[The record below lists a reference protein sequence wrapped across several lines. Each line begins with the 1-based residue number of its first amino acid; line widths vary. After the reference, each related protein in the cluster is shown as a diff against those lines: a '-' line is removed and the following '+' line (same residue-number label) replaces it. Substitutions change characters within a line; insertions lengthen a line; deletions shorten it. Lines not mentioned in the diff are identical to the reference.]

1 MNEMSGG
8 FVVLNTFL
16 DFRKD
21 GLTMSEENDYS
32 LLTKDEQKKLHEKL
46 FGPIT
51 DINVYLKDLKDNKG
65 KLLETLEEIKLEGGV
80 EKLIGLRN
88 EIEKEWLQLP
98 KPITSV
104 QPLPFA
110 DDVDNAV
117 TRQVIGEL
125 WQLRRIL
132 NLLIFADQSESM
144 SSAMFNLQINRAD
157 FFTHAL
163 NEDGWVPDK
172 FNDEDGTEIT
182 LSDLLK
188 AERNHKKADK

>member
-1 MNEMSGG
+1 
-8 FVVLNTFL
+8 
-16 DFRKD
+16 
-21 GLTMSEENDYS
+21 MSEENDYS
-32 LLTKDEQKKLHEKL
+32 LLTKDEQEKLHEKL

-51 DINVYLKDLKDNKG
+51 SINACLKNLEDNKG
-65 KLLETLEEIKLEGGV
+65 KLLDTLEEIKLEGGV

-88 EIEKEWLQLP
+88 EVEKEWLQLP
-98 KPITSV
+98 DPITSV

-125 WQLRRIL
+125 GQLKRIL
-132 NLLIFADQSESM
+132 PLLIFADQSESM
-144 SSAMFNLQINRAD
+144 SSAMFNLQTNRAD

-188 AERNHKKADK
+188 AERNHKSTNK

>member
-1 MNEMSGG
+1 MS
-8 FVVLNTFL
+8 
-16 DFRKD
+16 
-21 GLTMSEENDYS
+21 ENDYS
-32 LLTKDEQKKLHEKL
+32 LLTKNEQKKLHEKV

-51 DINVYLKDLKDNKG
+51 NINNYLKNIEDDKG
-65 KLLETLEEIKLEGGV
+65 KLLDTLEEIELEGGI

-88 EIEKEWLQLP
+88 EVDGEAYKLNQLFNKSTIAP
-98 KPITSV
+98 Y
-104 QPLPFA
+104 A
-110 DDVDNAV
+110 DCVDNAV

-125 WQLRRIL
+125 GQLKRIL

-188 AERNHKKADK
+188 AERNHKITNK

>member
-1 MNEMSGG
+1 
-8 FVVLNTFL
+8 
-16 DFRKD
+16 
-21 GLTMSEENDYS
+21 MSEENDYS

-51 DINVYLKDLKDNKG
+51 NINAYLKNLEDNKG
-65 KLLETLEEIKLEGGV
+65 KLLDTLEEIKLEGGV

-88 EIEKEWLQLP
+88 EVEKEWAQLNNP
-98 KPITSV
+98 LTGV

-117 TRQVIGEL
+117 TRQAIGKL

-132 NLLIFADQSESM
+132 NLLIFVDQSESM

-163 NEDGWVPDK
+163 NKDGWVRDK
-172 FNDEDGTEIT
+172 VSDEEDNNTIT

-188 AERNHKKADK
+188 AERNRKTTNK

>member
-1 MNEMSGG
+1 
-8 FVVLNTFL
+8 
-16 DFRKD
+16 
-21 GLTMSEENDYS
+21 MSEENKYS

-51 DINVYLKDLKDNKG
+51 NINNHLKNIEDNKG
-65 KLLETLEEIKLEGGV
+65 KLLDTLEEIKLEGGV

-88 EIEKEWLQLP
+88 EVRNEFNKLSNIYSGW
-98 KPITSV
+98 TSA
-104 QPLPFA
+104 PL
-110 DDVDNAV
+110 VDSIDAAILDQV
-117 TRQVIGEL
+117 TDRLTVLG
-125 WQLRRIL
+125 RIL
-132 NLLIFADQSESM
+132 TLLIFADESESM

-188 AERNHKKADK
+188 AERDHKKADK

>member
-1 MNEMSGG
+1 MS
-8 FVVLNTFL
+8 
-16 DFRKD
+16 
-21 GLTMSEENDYS
+21 ENDYS

-51 DINVYLKDLKDNKG
+51 NINVYLKNLEDNKG
-65 KLLETLEEIKLEGGV
+65 KLLDTLEEIKLEGGV

-88 EIEKEWLQLP
+88 EVDGEAFQLNQLFN
-98 KPITSV
+98 KSTIA
-104 QPLPFA
+104 PFS
-110 DDVDNAV
+110 DSVDNAV

-125 WQLRRIL
+125 WQLKRIL
-132 NLLIFADQSESM
+132 DLLIFADQSESI

-163 NEDGWVPDK
+163 NEEGWVPDK

-188 AERNHKKADK
+188 AERNHKNTNK